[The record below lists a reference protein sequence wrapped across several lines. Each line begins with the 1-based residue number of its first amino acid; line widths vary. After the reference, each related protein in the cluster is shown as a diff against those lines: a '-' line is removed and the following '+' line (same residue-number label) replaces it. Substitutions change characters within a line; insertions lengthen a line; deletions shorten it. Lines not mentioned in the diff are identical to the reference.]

1 MKVREG
7 GRGRTIVI
15 WEPLPPRVP
24 QVKHGTT
31 REAIDS
37 RQSTHGLLMLLRPKK
52 WPTFEFVKLTLS
64 KNEIERWREEQ
75 PHS

>member
-7 GRGRTIVI
+7 GA
-15 WEPLPPRVP
+15 EQPSLPESLKSSMV
-24 QVKHGTT
+24 QQ
-31 REAIDS
+31 E
-37 RQSTHGLLMLLRPKK
+37 RQSTHGLLMLLKPKK

>member
-7 GRGRTIVI
+7 GRGRTTVI
-15 WEPLPPRVP
+15 WEPLPGSLKSSMV
-24 QVKHGTT
+24 QQ
-31 REAIDS
+31 E
-37 RQSTHGLLMLLRPKK
+37 RQSTHGLLMLLKPKK

-64 KNEIERWREEQ
+64 KNEIERRREEQ

>member
-7 GRGRTIVI
+7 GREGQNNNYLGA
-15 WEPLPPRVP
+15 PLPESLKSSMV
-24 QVKHGTT
+24 QQ
-31 REAIDS
+31 E
-37 RQSTHGLLMLLRPKK
+37 RQSTHGFLMLHNAKK

-64 KNEIERWREEQ
+64 KNEIERRREEQ